1 MDIHILGAH
10 NCESQNSRLV
20 SLLIDEVLAI
30 DAGCLTSSLSLPAQ
44 QKLKAVLITHR
55 HYDHIRDVPAIAMN
69 FFLQGATIK
78 IYSIPSVYDA
88 LSIHLLNGELYPN
101 FLEKP
106 QNNPTIKF
114 TIIEPGKLELIEG
127 YSILPIPVNH
137 FIPAVGY
144 QVTAP
149 EGKSVFYTADTGPG
163 LAGCWQHISPDLIVA
178 EVTVPN
184 RYEEFAK
191 EKGHLTPSLLQQE
204 LIGFRELKGYLPPVV
219 TVHMNP
225 GLDKEIETEI
235 AAVAATLNSSI
246 KLAYEGMQ
254 LHL

>member
-20 SLLIDEVLAI
+20 SLLIDEVVAI

-149 EGKSVFYTADTGPG
+149 DGKSVFYTADTGPG
-163 LAGCWQHISPDLIVA
+163 LADCWQHISPDLIVA